1 MSGCVAGSPPPQAE
15 AGFVAGRARA
25 FASAA
30 LLLVFAAGCSSSP
43 TMFGARMT
51 DSGRLLMDGPPARMS
66 AAAIAADRAD
76 EVPLLYNFAI
86 GAGQVPAPNS
96 TIPFPAQDPVNQQLA
111 LLQVADWKA
120 VTLVGEGYIDK
131 QCDQFIAALNDL
143 ERSKKT
149 ALANLNTVQ
158 AATVG
163 IMGLALA
170 AQKTIGIVGIAF
182 GLAASLFDTTT
193 STVLYQ
199 LPASGVASIVAA
211 QQQYLRANEDARLSS
226 VSNQGLAAARLN
238 EYLHYCVPV
247 TIEENIIKVLNNT
260 SGTAAG
266 IITGL
271 TTPAVTSAFVHD
283 EPFRVSLPAR
293 RELQG
298 RIGALSPGQVEALAS
313 AMQPALAGASP
324 QVRGMVHALDPR
336 DSRFTDP
343 VIAAR
348 VLEAWVL
355 MDNNVAALSV
365 WADAINRVQ
374 QR

>member
-1 MSGCVAGSPPPQAE
+1 
-15 AGFVAGRARA
+15 
-25 FASAA
+25 
-30 LLLVFAAGCSSSP
+30 
-43 TMFGARMT
+43 MFGARMT
-51 DSGRLLMDGPPARMS
+51 DSGRLLMDGPPARMT

-86 GAGQVPAPNS
+86 GAGQVPAPHS
-96 TIPFPAQDPVNQQLA
+96 TIPFPAQDPVSQQLA
-111 LLQVADWKA
+111 LLEVADWKA
-120 VTLVGEGYIDK
+120 VTRVGEGYIDK

-149 ALANLNTVQ
+149 TLANLNTVQ

-211 QQQYLRANEDARLSS
+211 QQQYLRINEDSRLSAI
-226 VSNQGLAAARLN
+226 SNQGLAAARLN

-247 TIEENIIKVLNNT
+247 TIEANIIKVLNNT
-260 SGTAAG
+260 RGTAAG
-266 IITGL
+266 IVTGL
-271 TTPAVTSAFVHD
+271 TTPAVTSSFVHD
-283 EPFRVSLPAR
+283 EPFRASLPMR
-293 RELQG
+293 KELQG
-298 RIGALSPGQVEALAS
+298 QIGALPPGQVEALAS
-313 AMQPALAGASP
+313 EMQPALAGASP
-324 QVRGMVHALDPR
+324 QVRGLVRALDPR

-355 MDNNVAALSV
+355 MDNDVATLSV
-365 WADAINRVQ
+365 WADAVSRVQ

>member
-1 MSGCVAGSPPPQAE
+1 M
-15 AGFVAGRARA
+15 
-25 FASAA
+25 
-30 LLLVFAAGCSSSP
+30 LVFAAGCSSSP
-43 TMFGARMT
+43 TMFGMRVT
-51 DSGRLLMDGPPARMS
+51 DSGRLLMDGPPARMT
-66 AAAIAADRAD
+66 AAAITQDRAD

-86 GAGQVPAPNS
+86 GAGQIPAPNS
-96 TIPFPAQDPVNQQLA
+96 TIPFPALDLPSQQLA
-111 LLQVADWKA
+111 LLQVADWRA
-120 VTLVGEGYIDK
+120 VTLVGEGYIDG

-149 ALANLNTVQ
+149 TLANMNAIQ

-211 QQQYLRANEDARLSS
+211 QQQYLRANEDSRLSS

-247 TIEENIIKVLNNT
+247 TIEANITKVLNNT
-260 SGTAAG
+260 SGTAEG
-266 IITGL
+266 IVTSL
-271 TTPAVTSAFVHD
+271 TTPAVISSFVHN
-283 EPFRVSLPAR
+283 EAFRRSLPTR

-298 RIGALSPGQVEALAS
+298 QIGALSSSQVEELARE
-313 AMQPALAGASP
+313 MEPVLAGASP
-324 QVRGMVHALDPR
+324 QVRDLVHILD
-336 DSRFTDP
+336 SGNTRFSNP
-343 VIAAR
+343 AMAKR

-355 MDNNVAALSV
+355 MNNDITGLQT
-365 WADAINRVQ
+365 WADAINRVNSQ
-374 QR
+374 

>member
-1 MSGCVAGSPPPQAE
+1 
-15 AGFVAGRARA
+15 
-25 FASAA
+25 
-30 LLLVFAAGCSSSP
+30 
-43 TMFGARMT
+43 MFGMRVT
-51 DSGRLLMDGPPARMS
+51 DSGRLLMDGPPSRMTAS
-66 AAAIAADRAD
+66 AIAADRAD

-86 GAGQVPAPNS
+86 SAGQIPAPNS
-96 TIPFPAQDPVNQQLA
+96 TIAFPAQDPTSQQLA
-111 LLQVADWKA
+111 LFQVADWKA
-120 VTLVGEGYIDK
+120 VTLVGEGYIDR
-131 QCDQFIAALNDL
+131 QCDQFISALNDL
-143 ERSKKT
+143 ERSKRMT
-149 ALANLNTVQ
+149 LANLNTIQ

-199 LPASGVASIVAA
+199 LPASGVASIVSA

-226 VSNQGLAAARLN
+226 ISNQGLAAARLN

-266 IITGL
+266 IVTGL

-283 EPFRVSLPAR
+283 EPFNISLPTR
-293 RELQG
+293 KELQG
-298 RIGALSPGQVEALAS
+298 KIGVLSPSQVEALARE
-313 AMQPALAGASP
+313 MQPVLAGASP
-324 QVRGMVHALDPR
+324 QIQALVRALDPR
-336 DSRFTDP
+336 NTRFTDP

-355 MDNNVAALSV
+355 MNNDVTGLQT
-365 WADAINRVQ
+365 WADAINRVNQ
-374 QR
+374 Q